1 MAVGAIFDWNGQLQ
15 VAWPD
20 HCIQGTFGAEL
31 IAELAKDPI
40 QKVFRKG
47 MDRAIDSYSGFFDN
61 DHRLSTGMGEY
72 LQSRGVT
79 EVDVMG
85 LATDYCVRFTALD
98 ARRLG
103 FKTSLI
109 RSGCRGVELQSGDIE
124 RAIQE
129 MEAAGVAILKT
140 SFWQG

>member
-1 MAVGAIFDWNGQLQ
+1 
-15 VAWPD
+15 
-20 HCIQGTFGAEL
+20 
-31 IAELAKDPI
+31 
-40 QKVFRKG
+40 

-98 ARRLG
+98 ARKLG

-109 RSGCRGVELQSGDIE
+109 RSGVGSGASIRGY
-124 RAIQE
+124 RASDPRDGGGGRCHPLIKLL
-129 MEAAGVAILKT
+129 AG
-140 SFWQG
+140 